1 MSVAIVQLQ
10 LTLLLRHVD
19 ESIKASVLLKLNT
32 TDKGTW
38 SELGSI
44 AKISTECNLACKLW
58 LQNFVDELEELNI
71 YDKLQKSVNSDPEE
85 NYHIMLNLLS
95 TAKEKHLPKKMVK
108 FDKRKHEK
116 TKWMTNG
123 LLRSINNKDRLYKK
137 LIRTDMDDLQYV
149 TLKNEFT
156 VFKNT
161 LRRSINEAK
170 RLYYLRTFALYKN
183 DMKQTW
189 SVIKDTLQRKLHSSP
204 SSKFIL
210 NNNTITDLDEIATE
224 FNKYFITIG

>member
-1 MSVAIVQLQ
+1 MSVAFVQLQ
-10 LTLLLRHVD
+10 LTLLLGHVD

-44 AKISTECNLACKLW
+44 SKISTECNLACKLW

-95 TAKEKHLPKKMVK
+95 TAKEKHMPKKMVK

-116 TKWMTNG
+116 LSG
-123 LLRSINNKDRLYKK
+123 
-137 LIRTDMDDLQYV
+137 
-149 TLKNEFT
+149 
-156 VFKNT
+156 
-161 LRRSINEAK
+161 
-170 RLYYLRTFALYKN
+170 
-183 DMKQTW
+183 
-189 SVIKDTLQRKLHSSP
+189 
-204 SSKFIL
+204 
-210 NNNTITDLDEIATE
+210 
-224 FNKYFITIG
+224 